1 MKQGGEGI
9 GELIEDSLL
18 QDPAEKALAQQIR
31 KQTAAVLPLFEKGD
45 YAAALSSLASL
56 REPVD
61 NFFDEVMVMAEDDA
75 TRNNRLA
82 MLNSLRN
89 LFLRVADISVLP
101 TPA

>member
-1 MKQGGEGI
+1 M
-9 GELIEDSLL
+9 
-18 QDPAEKALAQQIR
+18 
-31 KQTAAVLPLFEKGD
+31 FEKGD

-101 TPA
+101 TSA